1 MLRRSLGPR
10 FRGDERRKFA
20 STASWLLRRDRGFV
34 ETLANVVYK
43 VTGLP
48 LGHARNNQR
57 VKPAG
62 AFDDDLIPDQ
72 AAGVSHLGDMRQRQ
86 MLGCGARA

>member
-48 LGHARNNQR
+48 PLGT
-57 VKPAG
+57 PEITSG
-62 AFDDDLIPDQ
+62 LSPPELSTMI
-72 AAGVSHLGDMRQRQ
+72 
-86 MLGCGARA
+86 